1 MTSPAIYDDHD
12 AMEKASSI
20 NQKYLDALDSGDHGR
35 KKISQMHEDQL
46 ANYLRETS
54 VFDQILTPRE
64 ITAQECEV
72 GVDNDTLYKRI
83 YMQPE
88 LRTFL
93 SSFEALPRETQE
105 VFIPRIFLGFY
116 MMSSPR
122 VVLNDYNLMAYP
134 FPVTKQVEDLIGPS
148 MHEAIDWIMLD
159 RLEAAI
165 TAADNPSAPGVGDGR
180 NVIKGVQAQ
189 ANIAASGLGTGFRG
203 QIERDDI
210 IALKKAYAGS
220 RARIS
225 KILCTESDYIDFER
239 FKLSDFGD
247 ELLGQVFTEGLQS
260 DKIHG
265 VEFVRTIKS
274 DFSRGD
280 LLRDGNIYA
289 FPDENMIGRSYI
301 LQGLRFFIERDHQ
314 FLYYD
319 AHQARGFIWAVVSR
333 LFKLELYNGGRDL
346 AGGIVAGSD
355 TLYGNPESVTFK
367 DYYDLSEG
375 NYRPNISYV

>member
-122 VVLNDYNLMAYP
+122 VVLNDYNL
-134 FPVTKQVEDLIGPS
+134 
-148 MHEAIDWIMLD
+148 LD

-165 TAADNPSAPGVGDGR
+165 QAAAGSGGN
-180 NVIKGVQAQ
+180 NIIKGVQAQ
-189 ANIAASGLGTGFRG
+189 ANIAASGVNTGFRG
-203 QIERDDI
+203 QIERDDV

-220 RARIS
+220 RARIR

-333 LFKLELYNGGRDL
+333 LFKLELYNGGLDL
-346 AGGIVAGSD
+346 TGAIVDSD
-355 TLYGNPESVTFK
+355 ELYGNPESVTFK
-367 DYYDLSEG
+367 DYYNLADG

>member
-165 TAADNPSAPGVGDGR
+165 AAADNPSAPGVGDGR

-189 ANIAASGLGTGFRG
+189 ANIAASGLTTGFRG
-203 QIERDDI
+203 QIERDDV

-220 RARIS
+220 RARIR

-333 LFKLELYNGGRDL
+333 LFKLELYNGGLDL
-346 AGGIVAGSD
+346 AGGVQAGSD
-355 TLYGNPESVTFK
+355 SLYGNPESVTFK
-367 DYYDLSEG
+367 DYYNLSEG

>member
-1 MTSPAIYDDHD
+1 
-12 AMEKASSI
+12 
-20 NQKYLDALDSGDHGR
+20 
-35 KKISQMHEDQL
+35 
-46 ANYLRETS
+46 
-54 VFDQILTPRE
+54 
-64 ITAQECEV
+64 
-72 GVDNDTLYKRI
+72 
-83 YMQPE
+83 MQPE

-165 TAADNPSAPGVGDGR
+165 QAAAGSGGN
-180 NVIKGVQAQ
+180 NILKGVQAQ
-189 ANIAASGLGTGFRG
+189 ANIAASGLDTGFRG
-203 QIERDDI
+203 QIERDDV

-220 RARIS
+220 RARIR

-274 DFSRGD
+274 DFTRGD

-333 LFKLELYNGGRDL
+333 LFKLELYNGGL
-346 AGGIVAGSD
+346 TATNPASVKSGSD
-355 TLYGNPESVTFK
+355 DLYGNPESVTFK
-367 DYYDLSEG
+367 DYYNLADG